1 MADLSSL
8 IRLHK
13 HELDEKQKVLG
24 QLYDR
29 LKALEDRKQSIQERR
44 EREMASA
51 GSNLDMVT
59 YTLAGFLEKSIAQE
73 AQIDEQIFVAHQEV
87 EVAVDDML
95 ESFGE
100 LKKYELTQE
109 ERLRIEKEERKLK
122 EGRMFDDIAIENYV
136 RRQEEGE

>member
-29 LKALEDRKQSIQERR
+29 LKALEYRKQSIQERR

-51 GSNLDMVT
+51 GSNFDMVT

>member
-51 GSNLDMVT
+51 GSNFDMVT

-122 EGRMFDDIAIENYV
+122 EDRMFDDIAIENYV

>member
-51 GSNLDMVT
+51 GSNFDMVT